1 METQVCCNSSG
12 WTSQQNERKVMT
24 KDIEETRELNSKRDK
39 VEAAVNILKEAMGK
53 QETHIGISAL
63 MSYMC
68 MLAYHNKYPLEKM
81 VDYMTLLYDLHENQ
95 PNG

>member
-1 METQVCCNSSG
+1 
-12 WTSQQNERKVMT
+12 MT

-63 MSYMC
+63 MS
-68 MLAYHNKYPLEKM
+68 
-81 VDYMTLLYDLHENQ
+81 
-95 PNG
+95 

>member
-1 METQVCCNSSG
+1 
-12 WTSQQNERKVMT
+12 MT
-24 KDIEETRELNSKRDK
+24 KDIEETRELNGKKRE
-39 VEAAVNILKEAMGK
+39 VEAAVEALKAAMGK
-53 QETHIGISAL
+53 YETHIGISAL

-68 MLAYHNKYPLEKM
+68 MLAYHNNYPLDKM

>member
-1 METQVCCNSSG
+1 
-12 WTSQQNERKVMT
+12 MT
-24 KDIEETRELNSKRDK
+24 KDIEETRELNGKKRE
-39 VEAAVNILKEAMGK
+39 VEAAVEALKSAMGK
-53 QETHIGISAL
+53 YETHIGISAL